1 MLFSLIWKPLQS
13 LFGNPET
20 LSNGLMFNGR
30 RILAVIPARGGSKGI
45 PRKNIRL
52 LGGKPLIAYSIES
65 ARNSKYIDDVVLSSD
80 DEEILE
86 TAKLYGATIIQRPDE
101 LAADDVPLDPVIH
114 HALVSTEIDKGV
126 SYDYIVSMQPT
137 SPLLK
142 SKTLDG
148 AISKLIE
155 DGSDTLIG
163 VRDETHL
170 YWTKKGDVFSPLY
183 IDRLNRQDLDPIF
196 KETGFFISAKRFV
209 TKGSR
214 IGGEL
219 CMHELPYEESIDI
232 DTNMD
237 WLLVEYLLKKL
248 VVVIRTDADN
258 KLGLGHIY
266 RGITLANRIFDD
278 VYFFMSENKRL
289 GIKKVSE
296 YNHKII
302 TYKDR
307 VDFIDKLLEIKP
319 NIIINDILDTTYDD
333 MIELKNLGFFIVSFE
348 DLGDGALN
356 ADLTFNALYER
367 SDSPKNS
374 YFGYKYVCLRDEF
387 FIYQKKEIESQ
398 VREVLI
404 LFGGSD
410 PNDLTTRTLKAM
422 ELLKLKNITINIIIG
437 LGYEYVDRLSYYINN
452 LNKKGYDVRLNK
464 NVKTVA
470 KHISNADVAITSNG
484 RTVYEITAME
494 VPCISISQN
503 EREMRHLFSYLCRG
517 VKNLGIES
525 NVTIENISLT
535 INELI
540 SNYDLRKNMS
550 QYMAEFNLKKGT
562 DRVMRLIFDKY
573 WEKQENE
580 EN

>member
-20 LSNGLMFNGR
+20 LSNGLMLNGK

-52 LGGKPLIAYSIES
+52 LGGKPLIAYSIQ
-65 ARNSKYIDDVVLSSD
+65 AACNSRYVDDVVLSSD

-86 TAKLYGATIIQRPDE
+86 TAKLYGAKIIQRPDE
-101 LAADDVPLDPVIH
+101 LATDDVPLDPVIH
-114 HALVSTEIDKGV
+114 HALVSTEIEKGV
-126 SYDYIVSMQPT
+126 SYDYVISMQPT

-142 SKTLDG
+142 PKTLDR
-148 AISKLIE
+148 AISELITH
-155 DGSDTLIG
+155 GSDTLIG

-170 YWTKKGDVFSPLY
+170 YWTKKCDVFSPLY
-183 IDRLNRQDLDPIF
+183 KDRLNRQNLDPIYR
-196 KETGFFISAKRFV
+196 ETGFFISKKRFV

-214 IGGEL
+214 IGGEIYVY
-219 CMHELPYEESIDI
+219 EIPYEESIDI

-237 WLLVEYLLKKL
+237 WLLVENLLKKL
-248 VVVIRTDADN
+248 TVVIRTDADN
-258 KLGLGHIY
+258 KLGLGHTY

-278 VYFFMSENKRL
+278 VYFFMSENKSL
-289 GIKKVSE
+289 GIKKVGE

-302 TYKDR
+302 IYKDKG
-307 VDFIDKLLEIKP
+307 DFIDKLLEIKP
-319 NIIINDILDTTYDD
+319 NIIINDILDTIYDD
-333 MIELKNLGFFIVSFE
+333 ILELKNLGFFIVSFE

-367 SDSPKNS
+367 SDSPENS

-387 FIYQKKEIESQ
+387 FIYQKKEINLQ
-398 VREVLI
+398 VKEVLI

-410 PNDLTTRTLKAM
+410 PNDLTMRTLKSM
-422 ELLKLKNITINIIIG
+422 ELLKLKNITINIIVG
-437 LGYEYVDRLSYYINN
+437 LGYEYEDRLRYYINN
-452 LNKKGYDVRLNK
+452 LNQKGYDIRLNK

-470 KHISNADVAITSNG
+470 KHISDADVAITSNG
-484 RTVYEITAME
+484 RTVYEITAMG

-517 VKNLGIES
+517 VRNLGIES
-525 NVTIENISLT
+525 NVTIENISST
-535 INELI
+535 VNELI
-540 SNYDLRKNMS
+540 CDYDLRKNMS

-562 DRVMRLIFDKY
+562 DRVLRLIFDKY
-573 WEKQENE
+573 WEKQGHE